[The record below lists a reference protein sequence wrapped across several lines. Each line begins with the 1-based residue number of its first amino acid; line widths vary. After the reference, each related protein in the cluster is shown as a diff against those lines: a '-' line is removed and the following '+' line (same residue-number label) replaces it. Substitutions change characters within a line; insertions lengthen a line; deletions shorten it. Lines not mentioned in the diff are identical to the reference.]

1 MRGLG
6 IYPTPVSQIH
16 HHIHIITYISSH
28 TYHHIHIIT
37 YISSHTYHHIHIINI
52 YTTNI
57 TKRNIPNTPLIVDQF
72 LRCRLALHVLL
83 YKNNHSKAARGL
95 PSPGAGPTHR
105 PGSRFTRHPCAYTS
119 LSKATHQRTRSLA
132 SLLTCPKLR

>member
-6 IYPTPVSQIH
+6 IYPLPVSQIH
-16 HHIHIITYISSH
+16 HHIQ
-28 TYHHIHIIT
+28 
-37 YISSHTYHHIHIINI
+37 IINT

-57 TKRNIPNTPLIVDQF
+57 TKTTIPNTPLIVEQF
-72 LRCRLALHVLL
+72 LRRRLALHVLL

-95 PSPGAGPTHR
+95 PPGTGPTHR

-119 LSKATHQRTRSLA
+119 LSKATRQRTRTA
-132 SLLTCPKLR
+132 